1 MGAYAVRRL
10 LLVVVTVIL
19 VSMLVF
25 LLVRFIPGN
34 VVDMLVAELQ
44 SSSVSGF
51 ANYAIDAQAIKH
63 SLGLDVPVYV
73 QYGRW
78 VGNIILHGSLGVSM
92 VVNNKD
98 IAQAIEE
105 RIPVTMELG
114 ILSLLIGMVISIP
127 IGVYSAMRQDSIP
140 DYILRSIS
148 ILLISVPSFWIGT
161 MIMLYPSIW
170 WGWSPPMQ
178 LIPFIKDPLGNLG
191 MFIIPSLVLGS
202 TLAGSS
208 MRMTRA
214 MMLEVLRQDYTRTAW
229 AKGLTERVIV
239 LRQAL
244 KNALIP
250 VVTIIGMQLP
260 ILIGGAVIIEQI
272 FVLPGVGRLMIDA
285 LTQRDYPMIE
295 GINLIIAT
303 FVVVINL
310 LVDLTYGWLDPRVH
324 YQ

>member
-239 LRQAL
+239 LRHAL

>member
-191 MFIIPSLVLGS
+191 MFIIPSMVLGS

-239 LRQAL
+239 LRHAL

-260 ILIGGAVIIEQI
+260 ILIGGSVIIEQI